1 MSAVILLVIVI
12 AWAVVLVP
20 TLLRRHD
27 AVSESRSVDRFEK
40 AMRVLS
46 RKPEPAGAAREV
58 VMPRRTAA
66 ATVTV
71 NGTTAWSDAPVAT
84 REALLRTRD
93 AAAIPAL
100 SSQVVPSSPSSQPA
114 PSSQRALPSQP
125 ALPSQDAPSSE
136 AAQRGLDTSTSSRRL
151 ARCRRTL
158 LVLAVLPLPL
168 LAAALLVSPWLWSI
182 QAAADVA
189 LAGFVVHLRQESA
202 RRQARRER
210 RALLARRAKEAE
222 REGASTAVQVRPP
235 AWSSSS
241 AYARAATPPER
252 LRQSVAESTEVVIE
266 KQSDGSWLPVP
277 VPVPTYVTAPPA
289 PPRRATTA
297 AEPVEQRPD
306 PTEQQAEPQVEAIG
320 AQRRKAV
327 NE

>member
-114 PSSQRALPSQP
+114 
-125 ALPSQDAPSSE
+125 LPSQDAPSSE
-136 AAQRGLDTSTSSRRL
+136 AAQRGLNTSTSSRRL

-168 LAAALLVSPWLWSI
+168 LAAALLVSPWLWPI

-289 PPRRATTA
+289 PPRRPTTA